1 MCHAFNIH
9 ISDTKI
15 ALRNSL

>member
-1 MCHAFNIH
+1 MH